1 MAIIIYKFDLFKV
14 GHLGIL
20 CCWKIS
26 AVRA

>member
-1 MAIIIYKFDLFKV
+1 MAIIIYISTFFKV
-14 GHLGIL
+14 VRLSIL